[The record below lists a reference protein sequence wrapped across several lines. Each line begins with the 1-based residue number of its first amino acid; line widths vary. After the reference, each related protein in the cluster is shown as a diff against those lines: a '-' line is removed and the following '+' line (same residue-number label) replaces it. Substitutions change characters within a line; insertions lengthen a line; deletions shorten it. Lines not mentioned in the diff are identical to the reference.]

1 MGIVRRLANLAR
13 RTWRGRASV
22 SSGLM
27 EQLPERPA
35 AEVALPHIPPELDPK
50 QPTELAA
57 AEIDAEGFQPDSLVL
72 AQAEGRLIVT
82 EYPYRPR
89 PRRFGA
95 TASGRRLTA
104 WLSAADPS
112 VAKWLDAASGYSD
125 DLKRIPVKGEAG
137 DPSPA
142 WINGMLPG
150 LDSLLLYTAIRLHKP
165 KTYLEI
171 GSGNSTKFVRRAI
184 EDGGL
189 STRIISIDPH
199 PRAEIDA
206 LCDIV
211 VRSPIE
217 DLSQSK
223 VASYVTAGDVVF
235 IDNSHR
241 SFPNSDVTVVFTELL
256 PELSPGVFYG
266 IHDIWL
272 PYDYPPY
279 WMDRFYNEQYLLAA
293 YLLGGAGGDE
303 IIFPAY
309 HVYRRE
315 AFKTAIRQL
324 FSGPSFRGVARHGAT
339 FWMRRGGEERS

>member
-1 MGIVRRLANLAR
+1 MGIARTIADLAR
-13 RTWRGRASV
+13 RTWRPKTSV
-22 SSGLM
+22 SSGLNR
-27 EQLPERPA
+27 QLPEPPTVEA
-35 AEVALPHIPPELDPK
+35 VPPTCPPEPDPN
-50 QPTELAA
+50 QSTELAA
-57 AEIDAEGFQPDSLVL
+57 PEIDTEGFTPDPLVL

-95 TASGRRLTA
+95 TASGRRLTDR
-104 WLSAADPS
+104 LSAADPS
-112 VAKWLDAASGYSD
+112 VAEWLDAAAGFSE

-137 DPSPA
+137 DPNPA

-189 STRIISIDPH
+189 STRIVSIDPH

-223 VASYVTAGDVVF
+223 VAGYLTAGDILF

-272 PYDYPPY
+272 PYDYPSY

-309 HVYRRE
+309 HVFRRE
-315 AFKTAIRQL
+315 AFKAAIRNI
-324 FSGPSFRGVARHGAT
+324 FDGPSFRGVARHGAT